1 MAFES
6 LSNRL
11 QMALRRITGRGKLT
25 ENDIEAML
33 KEIRLGLLEADVNL
47 KVIRAFLTSVKEQAL
62 GEKILKG
69 LNPGQQVVKV
79 VRDELTKAMG
89 EKTVDLI
96 YNKSG
101 KTVFMVVGLQGTGKT
116 TAIAKL
122 GKFVTN
128 EKDKKRKVMFIAADV
143 YRPAAIDQLKTLGEQ
158 TNIFVYEEGQKDA
171 VSIVKNGLKYA
182 DDNNYDCVIIDT
194 AGRLQIDLEMMQE
207 LKDIKEVAKPDEILL
222 TVDAMTGQVA
232 ADVGLTFHQELGCT
246 GVIMTKLDGDTR
258 GGAALSIRFIAGIP
272 IKLASSGEKLDS
284 LEIFH
289 PDRMAQR
296 ILGMGDVLTLI
307 EEAEEKFS
315 EQDAMNLMEK
325 MMSGNYNYDDM
336 LKQFKMM
343 RRMGSLSR
351 ILGFIPGLGQIKKQ
365 MQNLDEKEVYKAESI
380 IFSMTKTERQNP
392 NLIAKS
398 FKRRQRIAA
407 GSGVKVSDVN
417 RVIESLDQ
425 QQDMVKQ
432 VAKNPNQQPSLMQ
445 KPQKQKKGKGKNKGR
460 FRY

>member
-6 LSNRL
+6 LSSRL
-11 QMALRRITGRGKLT
+11 QMALRRVTGRGKLN
-25 ENDIEAML
+25 EKDIDLML
-33 KEIRLGLLEADVNL
+33 REIRLGLLEADVNL
-47 KVIRAFLTSVKEQAL
+47 KVIRGFLANVKEQAF
-62 GEKILKG
+62 GERILKG

-89 EKTVDLI
+89 EKTVGLA
-96 YNKSG
+96 YNPTG
-101 KTVFMVVGLQGTGKT
+101 QTVFMVAGLQGTGKT

-122 GKFVTN
+122 GKFIES
-128 EKDKKRKVMFIAADV
+128 EKDNKRKVMFIAADV
-143 YRPAAIDQLKTLGEQ
+143 YRPAAIEQLKTLGHQ
-158 TNIFVYEEGQKDA
+158 TNIYVYEEGQKQATD
-171 VSIVKNGLKYA
+171 IVKRGLKYA
-182 DDNNYDCVIIDT
+182 SENKYDVVIIDT
-194 AGRLQIDLEMMQE
+194 AGRLQIDEEMMQE
-207 LKDIKEVAKPDEILL
+207 LKDIKEIAKPDEILL

-258 GGAALSIRFIAGIP
+258 GGAALSIRYIAGIP

-315 EQDAMNLMEK
+315 ERDAMKLMEK
-325 MMSGNYNYDDM
+325 MLTGKYNYDDM
-336 LKQFKMM
+336 LKQFKMI

-351 ILGFIPGLGQIKKQ
+351 ILGFIPGLGSLRKQ
-365 MQNLDEKEVYKAESI
+365 MQNMDEKEVFKAESI
-380 IFSMTKTERQNP
+380 IFSMTKDERKEP
-392 NLIAKS
+392 SLIAKS
-398 FKRRQRIAA
+398 ARRRQRIAR

-417 RVIESLDQ
+417 KVIDSLNQ
-425 QQDMVKQ
+425 QQDMVRQ
-432 VAKNPNQQPSLMQ
+432 VAQNPNMQPSM
-445 KPQKQKKGKGKNKGR
+445 PQAKNRRSKGKGKGKGR
-460 FRY
+460 FRF

>member
-25 ENDIEAML
+25 ENDIEIML
-33 KEIRLGLLEADVNL
+33 NEIRLGLLEADVNL
-47 KVIRAFLTSVKEQAL
+47 KVIRAFLTNVKEQAL

-380 IFSMTKTERQNP
+380 IFSMTKAERQNP

-445 KPQKQKKGKGKNKGR
+445 KPQKQKKGKGKKKGR
-460 FRY
+460 FIY